1 MKAFLKILL
10 VLAVVGILSLTEVG
24 VMFWLGGRDV
34 KNFCEEI
41 KPGTPV
47 AQLEQLAKKHD
58 VRYKLPGLRED
69 SGAYVATVNTP
80 RSFGRHT
87 CMVRH
92 DNTRVIEGWYAFA
105 D

>member
-1 MKAFLKILL
+1 MKTLL
-10 VLAVVGILSLTEVG
+10 VLAVIAILSLSEIA

-41 KPGTPV
+41 KPGIPV
-47 AQLEQLAKKHD
+47 AQLADLAKKHD
-58 VRYKLPGLRED
+58 VRYKLPGLREG
-69 SGAYVATVNTP
+69 SGTYVALVNTP

-92 DNTRVIEGWYAFA
+92 DNAVVIEGRYAFA